1 MGLEVAESNK
11 VHEKIS
17 RKNCT
22 SVEDDVSFR
31 FVGGFFCWIPRGLSK
46 KQREVE
52 GTQKKT
58 QKDDTCSLLHN
69 NMWSNERIL
78 STGKTQSIQGCES

>member
-46 KQREVE
+46 RQGEVE
-52 GTQKKT
+52 GTKKKHKKMT
-58 QKDDTCSLLHN
+58 EVQFLHN
-69 NMWSNERIL
+69 NMWSNEHIS
-78 STGKTQSIQGCES
+78 STGKTQLIQGCKS